1 MSILIIAEAGVNH
14 NGNLDLARELIS
26 VASASGA
33 DFVKFQT
40 FSADK
45 LVTRYAQKAKYQ
57 RTESSDIES
66 QYEML
71 KKLELSSSQLIELM
85 QYADSVGI
93 KLISTAFDSES
104 ADTLLE
110 LGQTIFKIP
119 SGEITNLPYLR
130 HVGSFRKSILLSTG
144 MSDMQEISNA
154 VDVLVES
161 GTSKSDITVLH
172 CTSAYPAPY
181 SDVNLLAINTIR
193 NTLEIAVGY
202 SDHSLGI
209 EVAISAAALG
219 AAVIEKHFTVDKS
232 LPGPDHKASLDP
244 KELTQ
249 MVLSIRN
256 IELALGNET
265 KSISQSEVANRD
277 VIRKSIV
284 AKAPILKGEMF
295 TINNLTTKR
304 PGNGISPFMWDSIV
318 GKFASRDYL
327 IDEQIEE

>member
-57 RTESSDIES
+57 ITESSDIES
-66 QYEML
+66 QHEML

-144 MSDMQEISNA
+144 MSDMQEIRNA

-181 SDVNLLAINTIR
+181 PEVNLNAMQTIR
-193 NTLEIAVGY
+193 DSLEIAVGY
-202 SDHSLGI
+202 SDHTLGI
-209 EVAISAAALG
+209 EVAIAAAALG
-219 AAVIEKHFTVDKS
+219 ARVIEKHFTLNKN
-232 LPGPDHKASLDP
+232 LPGPDHKSSLDP
-244 KELTQ
+244 RELVQ
-249 MVLSIRN
+249 MVSAIRN
-256 IELALGNET
+256 IECALGR
-265 KSISQSEVANRD
+265 EVKVIQKCEFENRD
-277 VIRKSIV
+277 LARKSVV
-284 AKAPILKGEMF
+284 AAKQIARGELF
-295 TINNLTTKR
+295 SEDNLATKR
-304 PGNGISPFMWDSIV
+304 PGTGISPMAWEILLGSQSL
-318 GKFASRDYL
+318 KDYD
-327 IDEQIEE
+327 IDDFI